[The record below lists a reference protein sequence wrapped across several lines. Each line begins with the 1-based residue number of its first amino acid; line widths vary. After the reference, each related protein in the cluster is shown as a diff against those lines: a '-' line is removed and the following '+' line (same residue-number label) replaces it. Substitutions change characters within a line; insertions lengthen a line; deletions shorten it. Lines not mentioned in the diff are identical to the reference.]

1 MRKACEDGYSYA
13 FRGEDKLYNSFPV
26 GRDLQGRIAVHLS
39 GRNLNYFPLWEDFVW
54 KDSCA
59 FNTEESLT
67 PYSYR
72 ESSGGDR
79 FAFKVEEF

>member
-1 MRKACEDGYSYA
+1 MGK
-13 FRGEDKLYNSFPV
+13 
-26 GRDLQGRIAVHLS
+26 DLQGRIAVHLS
-39 GRNLNYFPLWEDFVW
+39 ERNLSNYFPLWEDFVW

-67 PYSYR
+67 PYIGK
-72 ESSGGDR
+72 EVGGDS